1 MKQELTEL
9 KERLQVE
16 RQAIASRLKQI
27 DDDLASIERVFNLV
41 DRQKPQV
48 NTSQLTLIEPEQRSK
63 KFANMTFRDS
73 IKIIFDENPGK
84 FWAPKEIVK
93 ALLKEGFQTKSK
105 DFGATVRTMLL
116 LLRQKNQINAT
127 KTATGWLYGPT
138 EEKGSVPH
146 MDETEPNSDNG
157 GLGERSK
164 PTDL

>member
-1 MKQELTEL
+1 MKEELNKL
-9 KERLQVE
+9 KDRLQVE
-16 RQAIASRLKQI
+16 RQKIASRLKQI
-27 DDDLASIERVFNLV
+27 DDDLASIERVFSLV
-41 DRQKPQV
+41 DKQKPQV
-48 NTSQLTLIEPEQRSK
+48 NISQLTLMEPEQESK

-73 IKIIFDENPGK
+73 IQVLFNENPGK

-116 LLRQKNQINAT
+116 LLRRKNQINAT
-127 KTATGWLYGPT
+127 KTATGWLYGST